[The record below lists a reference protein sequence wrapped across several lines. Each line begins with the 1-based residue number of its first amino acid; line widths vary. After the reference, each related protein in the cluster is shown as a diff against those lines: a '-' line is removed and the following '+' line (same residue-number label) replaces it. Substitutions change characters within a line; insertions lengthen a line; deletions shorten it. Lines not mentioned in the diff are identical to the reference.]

1 MMDVIINYIVS
12 CIMLCHQIN
21 IHSKPLRL
29 FLQLRIKLDYLVCPT
44 RPGILTLN
52 HSWMIVSSLPPRSL
66 PGCMKV
72 STWEFFFVIL
82 YIITTPSTLT
92 DICPFSIPDTNLS
105 EYPPLVFCICD
116 LTFSDTHNWF
126 ICPSIKFTLNNKL
139 ICLLATVVST
149 QFHHQIWI

>member
-1 MMDVIINYIVS
+1 MQPHRIIFSLKASSGKHKCMMDVIINYIVS

-66 PGCMKV
+66 VALKFLLE
-72 STWEFFFVIL
+72 SFFFCHSL
-82 YIITTPSTLT
+82 YYNHPQHINWYLSLFHSWHQ
-92 DICPFSIPDTNLS
+92 PFWIPPIS
-105 EYPPLVFCICD
+105 
-116 LTFSDTHNWF
+116 
-126 ICPSIKFTLNNKL
+126 
-139 ICLLATVVST
+139 LLHLWSY
-149 QFHHQIWI
+149 FFRHS